1 MPYIL
6 YLNTTETG
14 SSQNNK
20 HKFFGS
26 SKNNKQQQLVLPN
39 WVHPLFLRLHNLN
52 PFYNGWHNIFAFA
65 LAFDCRGM

>member
-20 HKFFGS
+20 HQFFGS

-39 WVHPLFLRLHNLN
+39 NLN
-52 PFYNGWHNIFAFA
+52 PFFNGWHNIFAF
-65 LAFDCRGM
+65 DCRGM

>member
-6 YLNTTETG
+6 YLNTTETGSSQNNKHKFFG

-39 WVHPLFLRLHNLN
+39 WFHLLFLRLHNLN
-52 PFYNGWHNIFAFA
+52 PFFNG
-65 LAFDCRGM
+65 